1 MPLGTYGANKIL
13 DHVTGRAEW
22 TMPSVY
28 VSIHDGDPGL
38 GGADEHSYS
47 GYVRKQPAT
56 GWNAASTGVPAT
68 NDGDITFDEVPAG
81 GIAVTHVGIWDAET
95 SGNFIFGFSIPT
107 RNFPAGTT
115 PKILDEAIEIIA
127 QDNFSD
133 YLKPLIVNHM
143 LGASSYTM
151 PSSVY
156 LAVIDDGGSEF
167 TGGGYARSE
176 TAFDPAA
183 SKEIAN
189 ADEEDYGTASGDL
202 GTTEEWRLYDAS
214 SSGNVLVFGEWD
226 TPAEVLNGDG
236 YKVVDGGLT
245 ITAV

>member
-13 DHVTGRAEW
+13 DHVTGRDEW
-22 TMPSVY
+22 TMPTVY
-28 VSIHDGDPGL
+28 VSIHSGNPGNN
-38 GGADEHSYS
+38 GANEHSYS

-56 GWNAASTGVPAT
+56 GWNAASNGVPAT

-81 GIAVTHVGIWDAET
+81 GITVTHIGIWDAAT

-143 LGASSYTM
+143 LGVDEFES
-151 PSSVY
+151 PDSVY
-156 LAVIDDGGSEF
+156 LAVIDDNGDEF

-176 TAFDPAA
+176 TGFDPAA

-189 ADEEDYGTASGDL
+189 ADEENYGTASANL

-214 SSGNVLVFGEWD
+214 SSGNVLLFGEWD
-226 TPAEVLNGDG
+226 TPAEVLSGDT
-236 YKVVDGGLT
+236 YKVPAGSLHIATV
-245 ITAV
+245 

>member
-1 MPLGTYGANKIL
+1 MPLSTYGGNKAIA
-13 DHVTGRAEW
+13 HVTGQSAW
-22 TMPSVY
+22 TMPTPY
-28 VSIHDGDPGL
+28 VSLHNGNPGNSGANELSYL
-38 GGADEHSYS
+38 GYS
-47 GYVRKQPAT
+47 RSQPAT

-68 NDGDITFDEVPAG
+68 NDGDITFAEVPAG
-81 GIAVTHVGIWDAET
+81 GITVTHIGIWDAV
-95 SGNFIFGFSIPT
+95 SGGNFIFGFSIPT

-127 QDNFSD
+127 LDNFSD

-143 LGASSYTM
+143 LGISEYSA
-151 PSSVY
+151 PAAVY

-183 SKEIAN
+183 SKSIAN
-189 ADEEDYGTASGDL
+189 AAEEDYGTASADL
-202 GTTEEWRLYDAS
+202 GTTDAWKLYDDPSA
-214 SSGNVLVFGEWD
+214 GNELLFGDWD

-236 YKVVDGGLT
+236 YKVPDAGLT

>member
-1 MPLGTYGANKIL
+1 
-13 DHVTGRAEW
+13 
-22 TMPSVY
+22 MPSVY
-28 VSIHDGDPGL
+28 VSIHDGAPGL
-38 GGADEHSYS
+38 GGANEHSYS

-81 GIAVTHVGIWDAET
+81 GITVTHVGIWDAET

-143 LGASSYTM
+143 LGASAYTM

-167 TGGGYARSE
+167 AGGGYARSE
-176 TAFDPAA
+176 TAFDAAA

-226 TPAEVLNGDG
+226 SPAEVLNGDG

>member
-13 DHVTGRAEW
+13 DHVTGRAVW

-28 VSIHDGDPGL
+28 VSIHDGAPGL
-38 GGADEHSYS
+38 GGANEHSYS

-81 GIAVTHVGIWDAET
+81 GITVTHVGIWDAET

-143 LGASSYTM
+143 LGASAYTM
-151 PSSVY
+151 PWSVY
-156 LAVIDDGGSEF
+156 LAVIVVGGSEF
-167 TGGGYARSE
+167 AGGGYARSE
-176 TAFDPAA
+176 TAFDAAA

-226 TPAEVLNGDG
+226 SPAEVLNGDG

>member
-13 DHVTGRAEW
+13 DHVTGRASW
-22 TMPSVY
+22 TMPTVY

-38 GGADEHSYS
+38 NGANEHDYS

-56 GWNAASTGVPAT
+56 GWNAASTGNPAT
-68 NDGDITFDEVPAG
+68 NDGDITFDEAPAG
-81 GIAVTHVGIWDAET
+81 GITVTHVGIWDAGT

-107 RNFPAGTT
+107 RNFPGGTT

-133 YLKPLIVNHM
+133 YMKPLIVNHM
-143 LGASSYTM
+143 LGVSSYTM

-156 LAVIDDGGSEF
+156 LAVIDDSGDEF

-202 GTTEEWRLYDAS
+202 GTAEEWRLYDAS

-226 TPAEVLNGDG
+226 SPAEVLNGDG
-236 YKVVDGGLT
+236 YKVAEGGLT